1 MKVTRVSVKGMY
13 GSYSRTVDFREDIN
27 LLVGINGSG
36 KTTILNCIDWM
47 LRPDF
52 ASLAAVSF
60 NEVSI
65 DFVVKSKAYTLVATQ
80 TKERMIIREARSNAF
95 PNPINIDFLKHP
107 SSLAN
112 ESEYQWARER
122 YRQLGPEKSEQ
133 KLWSFL
139 TGLNHPLTVSLD
151 RSISAEIEDEVYL
164 DVVARQRTTKTRKQK
179 SPLDK
184 VKDVTRE
191 RFAKYRS
198 QVHELNERLKTKLV
212 ISAFSSPFFNTV
224 VKKPQGKKKVSLEE
238 IANLERR
245 VSLLLA
251 ASLGGDDASSHI
263 QAYFSGAK
271 EFARHVQKNQS
282 LLEVFWSQYLQIDE
296 LTKAFDEYEKSAS
309 AAYESLGAYL
319 KSVNAFFVDSKKR
332 IFFDDSDGNLAFQ
345 FMAGDIGGGEGS
357 RPLER
362 LSSGERQILILLTF
376 LAFVTVEAQ
385 VFIVDEP
392 ELSLHP
398 KWQSYFV
405 DAIVSL
411 APVGTQVIMAT
422 HSPEIVGRHRQY
434 CVALDS

>member
-1 MKVTRVSVKGMY
+1 MY
-13 GSYSRTVDFREDIN
+13 GSYSRTVDFRKDIN

-52 ASLAAVSF
+52 ASLATISF
-60 NEVSI
+60 KEIFI
-65 DFVVKSKAYTLVATQ
+65 DFFANSKAYTLVATQ
-80 TKERMIIREARSNAF
+80 TEKKMTIRETRSRNF
-95 PNPINIDFLKHP
+95 PNPITIDFLKHP
-107 SSLAN
+107 SFLVN
-112 ESEYQWARER
+112 ESECQWARER
-122 YRQLGPEKSEQ
+122 YRHLGPEKAEQ

-151 RSISAEIEDEVYL
+151 RSISAEVEDEVYL
-164 DVVARQRTTKTRKQK
+164 DIVARQRSAKARKQK
-179 SPLDK
+179 SPLEK

-198 QVHELNERLKTKLV
+198 EVHELNERLKTKLV
-212 ISAFSSPFFNTV
+212 ISAFSRPFFNND
-224 VKKPQGKKKVSLEE
+224 VKKPQVTKKVSLEE
-238 IANLERR
+238 IAKLERR

-271 EFARHVQKNQS
+271 EFAQHVQKNQR
-282 LLEVFWSQYLQIDE
+282 LLEVFWSQYRQIDE

-309 AAYESLGAYL
+309 AAYESLGSYL
-319 KSVNAFFVDSKKR
+319 KSVNAFFVDSKKHV
-332 IFFDDSDGNLAFQ
+332 FFDDSDGNLDFN
-345 FMAGDIGGGEGS
+345 FIDNDIDSREGS

-376 LAFVTVEAQ
+376 LAFVTVEEQ

-434 CVALDS
+434 CVVLDSQG